1 MILTVRMKNPVY
13 HMRNAYASYVQVPEY
28 NDYIGSVL
36 PNPKWVKDDSF
47 CISSGTGKYDFRILK
62 KDNIICGWRYDE

>member
-47 CISSGTGKYDFRILK
+47 CLSSGTGKYDFRILK
-62 KDNIICGWRYDE
+62 KDNVICGWRYE

>member
-47 CISSGTGKYDFRILK
+47 CISSGTGKYDFRVLK